1 MAVKIRL
8 ARFGAKKRP
17 FYRIVVADS
26 RAPRDGRFIER
37 IGQYNPMLPK
47 DDKNRVVIKTDRLN
61 YWLGVGAQATE
72 RVLWFIKKGME
83 TKPKKTQEKKVETKK
98 VETKKVKEQ
107 EA

>member
-37 IGQYNPMLPK
+37 IGQYDPMLPK
-47 DDKNRVVIKTDRLN
+47 DNKNRIVIKADRLK
-61 YWLGVGAQATE
+61 YWLNVGAQATE
-72 RVLWFIKKGME
+72 RVLWFIKKGIIALE
-83 TKPKKTQEKKVETKK
+83 TEKKKVESKK

>member
-37 IGQYNPMLPK
+37 IGQYDPMLPK
-47 DDKNRVVIKTDRLN
+47 DNKNRVVIKADRLKH
-61 YWLGVGAQATE
+61 WLSVGAQATE
-72 RVLWFIKKGME
+72 RVLWFIKKGIITLE
-83 TKPKKTQEKKVETKK
+83 TEEKKVEGKTTKG
-98 VETKKVKEQ
+98 Q

>member
-37 IGQYNPMLPK
+37 IGQYDPMLSK
-47 DDKNRVVIKTDRLN
+47 DNKNCVVVKAYRLK
-61 YWLGVGAQATE
+61 YWLNVGAQASE
-72 RVLWFIKKGME
+72 RVLWFINKGIITLE
-83 TKPKKTQEKKVETKK
+83 AEKKKVETKK
-98 VETKKVKEQ
+98 AEIKKVKEQ
-107 EA
+107 EV

>member
-26 RAPRDGRFIER
+26 RAPRDGCFIER

-47 DDKNRVVIKTDRLN
+47 DNKNRVVIKADRLK

-72 RVLWFIKKGME
+72 RVLWFIKKGIITLETEPKKAEKKKIE
-83 TKPKKTQEKKVETKK
+83 TKE
-98 VETKKVKEQ
+98 VKEQ